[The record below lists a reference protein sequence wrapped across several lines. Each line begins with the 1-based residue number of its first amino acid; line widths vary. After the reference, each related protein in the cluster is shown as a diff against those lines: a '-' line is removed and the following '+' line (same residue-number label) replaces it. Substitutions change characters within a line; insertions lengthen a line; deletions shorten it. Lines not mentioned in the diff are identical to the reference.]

1 MLQASTCDLMALS
14 FCRFPMDAEAI
25 RRLIREILL
34 PSVDACLQD
43 PDCVGTYHGPAYLY
57 HALLATAH
65 VAANK
70 LIVRLH
76 MASQQD
82 WSELD
87 YELCQLTNALAICM
101 DEKPVTRRLDDMI
114 KDPSSQQHMIP
125 QAACIADTCKVIQSQ
140 DAEGNVQ
147 VEEVCLLQCSL
158 LNKFGTHGGLD
169 NVIQVSIAALQS
181 HSSRKYQYL
190 VCNVFD
196 NAGPGEP
203 HSRAV
208 GAGEGAGLPAQGAHG
223 DQLLML
229 LNSVIPAHALS
240 RMTLTRRPRH
250 SSSQR
255 SSARCSR

>member
-1 MLQASTCDLMALS
+1 
-14 FCRFPMDAEAI
+14 MDAEAI
-25 RRLIREILL
+25 RRLIRDILL

-43 PDCVGTYHGPAYLY
+43 PDCVGNYPGPAYLY
-57 HALLATAH
+57 HALVNTAH

-76 MASQQD
+76 VTSQQD

-87 YELCQLTNALAICM
+87 YELCQLMNTLAICM

-114 KDPSSQQHMIP
+114 KDPSSQQHMSP
-125 QAACIADTCKVIQSQ
+125 QQACIADTCKVIQSQ

-147 VEEVCLLQCSL
+147 VEEVCLLQCAL

-169 NVIQVSIAALQS
+169 NVIQVSIAALQLHIS
-181 HSSRKYQYL
+181 LRCHPLYL
-190 VCNVFD
+190 ICLS

-203 HSRAV
+203 HPRPV
-208 GAGEGAGLPAQGAHG
+208 GAGEDAGLPAQGTHG
-223 DQLLML
+223 DQFPML
-229 LNSVIPAHALS
+229 LNSAMPAHALS
-240 RMTLTRRPRH
+240 WMTPMCRPSH

-255 SSARCSR
+255 